1 MNGWIGFDLDGTL
14 AIYDKWEGP
23 EHIGEPIMPMVELAK
38 KFIGDGYEVKIF
50 TARISSNNPERMK
63 SIDVIMQ
70 WSKKVFGRILPMTAE
85 KDYGM
90 IDLYDDRCHRVE
102 CNTGRI
108 LA

>member
-14 AIYDKWEGP
+14 AVYDGWQGADN
-23 EHIGEPIMPMVELAK
+23 IGEPIAPMVELVK
-38 KFIGDGYEVKIF
+38 KFIGEGVKVKIF
-50 TARISSNNPERMK
+50 TARVSSSNPDRMK
-63 SIDVIMQ
+63 SVDAIME
-70 WSKKVFGRILPMTAE
+70 WSKSVFGQILEMTSE

-102 CNTGRI
+102 ANTGRI

>member
-14 AIYDKWEGP
+14 AVYDGWKGP
-23 EHIGEPIMPMVELAK
+23 EHIGDPIAPMIELAK
-38 KFIGDGYEVKIF
+38 SFIANGTEIKIF
-50 TARISSNNPERMK
+50 TARVSSNNPERMK
-63 SIDVIMQ
+63 SVSAIME
-70 WSKKVFGRILPMTAE
+70 WSKKVFGRVIDMTSE

-102 CNTGRI
+102 CNTGII